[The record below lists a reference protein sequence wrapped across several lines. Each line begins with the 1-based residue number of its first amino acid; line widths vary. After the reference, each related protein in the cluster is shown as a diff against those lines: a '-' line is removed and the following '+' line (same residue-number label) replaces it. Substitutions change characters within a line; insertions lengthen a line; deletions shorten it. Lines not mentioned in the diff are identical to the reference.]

1 MIQKDDYIGG
11 EAGECPGGTPGPGME
26 PGPGDAPGRGTGQL
40 PPDWN
45 REALAL
51 RKRQR
56 RQFSWVGL
64 AAASFLLVT
73 FLAQIAVMAFA
84 GVLDRILGGA
94 VDFYSGTG
102 LMFLSAV
109 PMYLV
114 AFPVAAALLQLVPKC
129 GNPQREQWG
138 MGKFMAC
145 LVISLGIGLA
155 GNLLGQLVEW
165 LKPSGMGGS
174 DLDSLLSGT
183 GLWVN
188 VLFTVLLAPVVEELF
203 YRKLLMDRLLGYGEG
218 AAVLM
223 SGLMFGLAHGNFSQF
238 FYAFGIGV
246 VWAYVYAKTGKVG
259 YTIAFHM
266 IFNLLGGVI
275 TVELL
280 KGVDGMLEGPWLL
293 RQIEQA
299 LALDFSTLISIV
311 SGILIIGYFILM
323 ASCLIGGITIIIL
336 YRRQI
341 RFAPGQWPIRK
352 GQRFKTVVLNVGMV
366 LYFLIC
372 GGLFALNW

>member
-1 MIQKDDYIGG
+1 M
-11 EAGECPGGTPGPGME
+11 
-26 PGPGDAPGRGTGQL
+26 
-40 PPDWN
+40 
-45 REALAL
+45 
-51 RKRQR
+51 
-56 RQFSWVGL
+56 GL
-64 AAASFLLVT
+64 VSASFLLVT
-73 FLAQIAVMAFA
+73 FLAQIGMIAIA
-84 GVLDRILGGA
+84 GVMNRILGGA
-94 VDFYSGTG
+94 VDFFSGTG
-102 LMFLSAV
+102 LILLSAI

-114 AFPVAAALLQLVPKC
+114 AFPVAVALLQLIPKC
-129 GNPQREQWG
+129 GSAQREQWG
-138 MGKFMAC
+138 IGRFMAC

-165 LKPSGMGGS
+165 FKPSGTGGS
-174 DLDSLLSGT
+174 DLDSLLSNT

-238 FYAFGIGV
+238 FYAFGIGM

-299 LALDFSTLISIV
+299 LSLDFSTLISIV

-352 GQRFKTVVLNVGMV
+352 GQRFKTVVLNVGMI

-372 GGLFALNW
+372 GGMFVLNW